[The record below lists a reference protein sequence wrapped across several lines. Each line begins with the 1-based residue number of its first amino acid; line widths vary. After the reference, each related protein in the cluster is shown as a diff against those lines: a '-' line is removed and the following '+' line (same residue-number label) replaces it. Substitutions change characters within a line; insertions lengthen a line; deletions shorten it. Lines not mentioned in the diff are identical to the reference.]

1 MSKLFPSIHYIS
13 QPPADEMVLLTL
25 LKIAI
30 VMVAFDTLY
39 IYNVSRKFNN
49 MMQNIQTSPVT
60 IRWGGVVLTYV
71 ALVALMYWFIIRP
84 RRSVAE
90 AFLLGVCVYGVYDG
104 TNYATIR
111 KWQADFA
118 WMDTLWGGSLF
129 ALVRTVL
136 LSV

>member
-1 MSKLFPSIHYIS
+1 
-13 QPPADEMVLLTL
+13 
-25 LKIAI
+25 
-30 VMVAFDTLY
+30 
-39 IYNVSRKFNN
+39 
-49 MMQNIQTSPVT
+49 MQNIQTSPVT

-84 RRSVAE
+84 RRSIAE